1 LSEHLSNNQIE
12 DYGRHKLSAAE
23 LFSVSHHLDV
33 CEACS
38 RRVER
43 ALDGDAAFFAL
54 KSEAFGEE
62 EMLFSPAGRAHLT
75 TEQTAGYIDELLAG
89 DDLQTVKDHLIGCEQ
104 CKMAVNDLRAFRHR
118 IAPGLNREYRPS
130 SVATEDRWR
139 RVLANMP
146 SLLPKPRTLIFGS
159 AVASLLLILTLGLN
173 FFVLHRE
180 ETEVVETPHSPAT
193 PAVTPVV
200 SPTPTQGDAAAIVVA
215 QLNDGMGQVT
225 LDQEGNLSGIDNLSP
240 AYLQTIKG
248 ALTNQQLEKSPLL
261 AGLTLSGDSLVR
273 GRDNQDGRFSIIT
286 PDGTVILSD
295 RPTFRWRRW
304 DGAKGYVVEVYQDDF
319 TPVVASTQ
327 LIDNSWA
334 VPRSLPRGKI
344 YIWQVKAII
353 DGQEF
358 TSPRQD
364 EPVAKFRILDQ
375 AKFRILDQ
383 ARANEL
389 EQARRTYAGS
399 HLVLGVLYALDGLLD
414 DAEPELRALQKA
426 NPSSVIAG
434 RLLANVRAMRD

>member
-1 LSEHLSNNQIE
+1 LSGHLTNNQIE

-23 LFSVSHHLDV
+23 LFSVSSHLDV

-38 RRVER
+38 RQVER
-43 ALDGDAAFFAL
+43 ALDGDTAFFAL

-130 SVATEDRWR
+130 SVVTEKRWR
-139 RVLANMP
+139 RILANMP
-146 SLLPKPRTLIFGS
+146 SLFPKPRTLIFGS
-159 AVASLLLILTLGLN
+159 ALASLLLILVGLN

-180 ETEVVETPHSPAT
+180 ETEVVEKPHSPTT

-200 SPTPTQGDAAAIVVA
+200 SPTPRQGDAAALVVA
-215 QLNDGMGQVT
+215 QLNDGRGRVT

-261 AGLTLSGDSLVR
+261 AGLTLSGDSPVR

-304 DGAKGYVVEVYQDDF
+304 EGATGYVVEVYGDDF

-344 YIWQVKAII
+344 YIWQVKAIKG
-353 DGQEF
+353 GQEF

-364 EPVAKFRILDQ
+364 KPVAKFRILDQ
-375 AKFRILDQ
+375 ARFRILDQ

-426 NPSSVIAG
+426 NPSSVIAR
-434 RLLANVRAMRD
+434 RLLDNVRAMRD